1 MQLLTGGFMVIP
13 ITSLE
18 LLQFHLIIQITGHTI
33 ALGAFSSPYQSPTA
47 HSSDL
52 QQEISRYI
60 A

>member
-33 ALGAFSSPYQSPTA
+33 ALGALSSPYQSPTA

-52 QQEISRYI
+52 
-60 A
+60 